1 VPLPGHQAAAYTRE
15 ATEELVRTHK
25 EPAVRRETR
34 RQRLRRLECRWTSGA
49 RLVAALPPPLS
60 CTQHRRGRPVRG
72 SAAVG
77 KLLRIRRLRAPA
89 AARVWA
95 PPLLL
100 LTGPPLPCGGPTL
113 PLRFLSKGRQQ
124 CLPLTPQESSCPCF
138 SPDPASHRHTG
149 TGGSV
154 SLGGRLAGAW
164 RGRGRGAGEQS
175 RTGRG
180 RGRPR
185 TGVLGR
191 RAVDS
196 NALTRLSV

>member
-1 VPLPGHQAAAYTRE
+1 MPLPGHQAAAYTRE

-77 KLLRIRRLRAPA
+77 KLLRIRRLRAPG

-113 PLRFLSKGRQQ
+113 PLRFFSKGRQQ
-124 CLPLTPQESSCPCF
+124 YLPLHPTGELLPRSCL
-138 SPDPASHRHTG
+138 SPDPAAHRHTG

-191 RAVDS
+191 RAVD
-196 NALTRLSV
+196 